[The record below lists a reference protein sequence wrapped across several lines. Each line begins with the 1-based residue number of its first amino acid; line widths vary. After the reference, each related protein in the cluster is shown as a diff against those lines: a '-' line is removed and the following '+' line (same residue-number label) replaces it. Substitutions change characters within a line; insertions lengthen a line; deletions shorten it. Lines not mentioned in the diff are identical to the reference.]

1 MFVDRVEISVKAGN
15 GGHGLVA
22 FRREKYVPNGGPAG
36 GDGGDGGN
44 VVFRVNNNLRTL
56 IDFRYKRKHAAQ
68 NGEDGGQS
76 KRSGKSGEDL
86 IIGVPPGTIVKDKET
101 ERILADLTENGDE
114 FVAAKGGK
122 GGRGNQHFATPTRQ
136 APRFA
141 EGGTKGEALNV
152 VLELKM
158 MADVGLL
165 GYPNVGKST
174 LLSVVSKAKPKIA
187 DYPFTTLVPNLG
199 VVSFGEGN
207 SFVMADI
214 PGLIEGANEGAG
226 LGHRFL
232 RHVER
237 TKMLL
242 HLLDVSGMTG
252 RDPLEDFHQINEELR
267 KHNEILAK
275 RKQIVVLNK
284 ADLVSDVQEVEALK
298 KALEEMGY
306 EVFVISAAT
315 RQGVDELMKHTMT
328 MLEQIGEVEPI
339 FDVEDVQEY
348 TFDDNQE
355 FTVRRENEDF
365 VVEGKFLEKL
375 IDSVNFD
382 DYDSLAYFQRV
393 LKDRGVFDALE
404 EKGIKEGQTVHI
416 LDIAFDYVR

>member
-1 MFVDRVEISVKAGN
+1 MFIDRVEISIKAGD

-22 FRREKYVPNGGPAG
+22 FRKEKYVPNGGPAG
-36 GDGGDGGN
+36 GDGGNGGH
-44 VVFRVNNNLRTL
+44 VIFRVDSNLRTL
-56 IDFRYKRKHAAQ
+56 IDFRYKRKHVAQ
-68 NGEDGGQS
+68 SGEAGGS
-76 KRSGKSGEDL
+76 NKCSGKGGDDL
-86 IIGVPPGTIVKDKET
+86 IIGVPVGTLVKDKDT
-101 ERILADLTENGDE
+101 GMTLADLTEDGEE
-114 FVAAKGGK
+114 FLAAKGGK

-136 APRFA
+136 APHFA
-141 EGGTKGEALNV
+141 EGGTKGVARNV

-199 VVSFGEGN
+199 VVSFSEGL

-242 HLLDVSGMTG
+242 HILDVSGMTG
-252 RDPLEDFHQINEELR
+252 RDPLEDFRTINEELR
-267 KHNEILAK
+267 KHNEILA
-275 RKQIVVLNK
+275 RRTQVVVLNK
-284 ADLVSDVQEVEALK
+284 ADLTADPQDIETIK
-298 KALEEMGY
+298 TTLEGEGY

-315 RQGVDELMKHTMT
+315 RQGVDELMKRTLT
-328 MLEQIGEVEPI
+328 LLDEIGEVEPI
-339 FDVEDVQEY
+339 FDVDDVQEY
-348 TFDDNQE
+348 KYTEDRTFV
-355 FTVRRENEDF
+355 VRRENEDF
-365 VVEGKFLEKL
+365 VVEGEFLEKL
-375 IDSVNFD
+375 LNSVNFD
-382 DYDSLAYFQRV
+382 DYDSMSFFQRV
-393 LKDRGVFDALE
+393 LKDRGIFAALE
-404 EKGIKEGQTVHI
+404 EKGIQEGQTVRI
-416 LDIAFDYVR
+416 LDIEFDYIP

>member
-1 MFVDRVEISVKAGN
+1 MFVDRVEISIKAGN

-44 VVFRVNNNLRTL
+44 VIFRVDNNLRTL
-56 IDFRYKRKHAAQ
+56 IDFRYKRKHVAL
-68 NGEDGGQS
+68 NGDDGGTNR
-76 KRSGKSGEDL
+76 RSGKSAQDL
-86 IIGVPPGTIVKDKET
+86 IIGVPPGTIVKEKET
-101 ERILADLTENGDE
+101 GRVLADLTEVGE
-114 FVAAKGGK
+114 EYIAGKGGK

-141 EGGTKGEALNV
+141 EGGTKGEEKNV

-199 VVSFGEGN
+199 VVSFAEGK

-242 HLLDVSGMTG
+242 HLLDVSGMTE
-252 RDPLEDFHQINEELR
+252 RDPLEDFRTINEELR

-275 RKQIVVLNK
+275 RTQLVVLNK
-284 ADLVSDVQEVEALK
+284 VDLAADETTYEELK
-298 KALEEMGY
+298 NTLEKEGY
-306 EVFVISAAT
+306 EVFIISAAT
-315 RQGVDELMKHTMT
+315 REGVDDLMNRTVN
-328 MLEQIGEVEPI
+328 LLDEIGEVEPI
-339 FDVEDVQEY
+339 FEAETLQEY
-348 TFDDNQE
+348 VFEDE
-355 FTVRRENEDF
+355 KGFTVRRENEDF
-365 VVEGKFLEKL
+365 VVEGAFLEKL
-375 IDSVNFD
+375 LDSVNFD
-382 DYDSLAYFQRV
+382 DYDSVAFFQRV
-393 LKDRGVFDALE
+393 LKDRGVFEALE
-404 EKGIKEGQTVHI
+404 EKGIQEGQTVRI
-416 LDIAFDYVR
+416 LDIQFDYIR